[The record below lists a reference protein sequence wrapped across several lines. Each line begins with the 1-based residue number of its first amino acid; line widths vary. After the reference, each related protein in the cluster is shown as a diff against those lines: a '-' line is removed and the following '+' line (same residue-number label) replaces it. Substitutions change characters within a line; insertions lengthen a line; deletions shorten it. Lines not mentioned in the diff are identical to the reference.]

1 MMLLLVTLGA
11 AAPES
16 ITINGADSM
25 AGINDRNEQHLGST
39 TRGSTR
45 DWTQERSWWQ
55 DNFRSRPY
63 ATADRGFDYYEPG
76 YRYGT
81 EAANRYRGR
90 NWNDVESDLR
100 SGWDS
105 YEGRGSSRSTWEDI
119 KASVRDAWDR
129 VTGDDNDRNRRL

>member
-1 MMLLLVTLGA
+1 MRIHEALL
-11 AAPES
+11 APES
-16 ITINGADSM
+16 FTMNGACSM
-25 AGINDRNEQHLGST
+25 AGINDRNQQQTGMNTGS
-39 TRGSTR
+39 GTR

-55 DNFRSRPY
+55 ENYRTRPY

-90 NWNDVESDLR
+90 SWEDAENDLR

-105 YEGRGSSRSTWEDI
+105 YEGRARSTWEEI